1 MNTQVAINRAAFEL
15 HLARVRSARQAGVAS
30 LGSARDGL
38 ELVSDSGKR
47 WAFLLPDMTQAGRWR
62 LQYFDERG
70 FSGHGIY
77 DSEEQLLEAA
87 WAAGFTQRAP
97 GALDRLAQLVSFQ
110 RGNFAADLIRR
121 MNLREISFEQAN
133 ERLAA
138 YDAERIQ
145 RASDGAQG
153 GDR

>member
-15 HLARVRSARQAGVAS
+15 HLASVRSARQAGVAS

-47 WAFLLPDMTQAGRWR
+47 WAFLLPDMTQPGCWR

-97 GALDRLAQLVSFQ
+97 GALDRLAQLASFQ

-121 MNLREISFEQAN
+121 MNLRELSFEQAN
-133 ERLAA
+133 EQLAA

-145 RASDGAQG
+145 RASDGAQEG
-153 GDR
+153 ER

>member
-15 HLARVRSARQAGVAS
+15 HLVRVRSARQAGVAS

-87 WAAGFTQRAP
+87 WAAGFTQPAP
-97 GALDRLAQLVSFQ
+97 GALDRLAQLASFQ

>member
-15 HLARVRSARQAGVAS
+15 HLARVRSTRQAGVAS